1 MISVHTTSITR
12 YPLFRRGKVRDVY
25 DLGDRLM
32 LVASDRISAF
42 DVVMNET
49 VPDKGNLLTAISKHW
64 FDKLSTLTPNHLLDT
79 DTAAIEGLTPAE
91 QHMLAGRTMIVRK
104 TDPLP
109 VECVVRGYLAG
120 SGWREYQQSGAVC
133 GIPLPVGLQESSQ
146 LPEPIFTPATKADT
160 GHDENISAETAA
172 SVVGN
177 ETLNH
182 IRDVSLAL
190 YGAAAT
196 AVAAK
201 GGLILADTKFE
212 FGRLDDGSIIL
223 IDEALT
229 PDSSRYWLQSEYAP
243 GQPQHNFDKQILRD
257 WLDSTNWNKQP
268 PPPSLP
274 DDVIAGTRAK
284 YIEAY
289 ERILGREWTS

>member
-1 MISVHTTSITR
+1 
-12 YPLFRRGKVRDVY
+12 VRDVY

-42 DVVMNET
+42 DVVMSET
-49 VPDKGNLLTAISKHW
+49 VPDKGSLLTAISKHW
-64 FDKLSTLTPNHLLDT
+64 FEELSALTPHHLLGT
-79 DTAAIEGLTPAE
+79 STAEVDGLTSEEYA
-91 QHMLAGRTMIVRK
+91 MLAGRTMIVRK

-120 SGWREYQQSGAVC
+120 SGWREYQQSRSVC
-133 GIPLPVGLQESSQ
+133 GIALPDGLQESSQ
-146 LPEPIFTPATKADT
+146 LPEPIFTPATKAET
-160 GHDENISAETAA
+160 GHDENISAAEAA
-172 SVVGN
+172 NVIG
-177 ETLNH
+177 EDTLNH
-182 IRDVSLAL
+182 IRAVSLAL

-212 FGRLDDGSIIL
+212 FGRLKDGSIIL

-229 PDSSRYWLQSEYAP
+229 PDSSRYWLESEYAP
-243 GQPQHNFDKQILRD
+243 GKPQHNFDKQILRD
-257 WLDSTNWNKQP
+257 WLESTNWDKQP

-274 DDVIAGTRAK
+274 HNVITGTRAK

-289 ERILGREWTS
+289 ERILGRTWTS

>member
-1 MISVHTTSITR
+1 M
-12 YPLFRRGKVRDVY
+12 RDVY

-42 DVVMNET
+42 DVVMSET
-49 VPDKGNLLTAISKHW
+49 VPDKGSLLTAISKHW
-64 FDKLSTLTPNHLLDT
+64 FEELSALTPHHLLGT
-79 DTAAIEGLTPAE
+79 STAEVDGLTSEEHA
-91 QHMLAGRTMIVRK
+91 MLAGRTMIVRK

-120 SGWREYQQSGAVC
+120 SGWREYQQSRSVC
-133 GIPLPVGLQESSQ
+133 GIALPDGLQESSQ
-146 LPEPIFTPATKADT
+146 LPEPIFTPATKAET
-160 GHDENISAETAA
+160 GHDENISAAEAA
-172 SVVGN
+172 NVIG
-177 ETLNH
+177 EDTLNH
-182 IRDVSLAL
+182 IRAVSLAL

-212 FGRLDDGSIIL
+212 FGRLKDGSIIL

-229 PDSSRYWLQSEYAP
+229 PDSSRYWLESEYAP
-243 GQPQHNFDKQILRD
+243 GKPQHNFDKQILRD
-257 WLDSTNWNKQP
+257 WLESTNWDKQP

-274 DDVIAGTRAK
+274 HNVITGTRAK

-289 ERILGREWTS
+289 ERILGRTWTS

>member
-1 MISVHTTSITR
+1 MDIHTTSITR

-25 DLGDRLM
+25 DLGDKLM

-49 VPDKGNLLTAISKHW
+49 VPDKGALLTSISKHW
-64 FDKLSTLTPNHLLDT
+64 FETLGDVTPHHLLSTETSDV
-79 DTAAIEGLTPAE
+79 EGLTSE
-91 QHMLAGRTMIVRK
+91 EHVMLAGRTMIVKK
-104 TDPLP
+104 TVPLP

-120 SGWREYQQSGAVC
+120 SGWREYQTSQSVC
-133 GIPLPVGLQESSQ
+133 GIRLPDGLQESSQ
-146 LPEPIFTPATKADT
+146 LPEPIFTPATKAES

-172 SVVGN
+172 SVVGQD
-177 ETLNH
+177 TLDH
-182 IRDVSLAL
+182 IRRISLAL

-201 GGLILADTKFE
+201 GLILADTKFE
-212 FGRLDDGSIIL
+212 FGVLEDGRIIL

-229 PDSSRYWLQSEYAP
+229 PDSSRYWLESEYAP
-243 GQPQHNFDKQILRD
+243 GKPQHNFDKQILRD
-257 WLDSTNWNKQP
+257 WLESTNWNKQP

-274 DDVIAGTRAK
+274 LAVIAGTRDK
-284 YIEAY
+284 YVEAY
-289 ERILGREWTS
+289 ERILGRDWTS